1 MTDRSPIPPHLRL
14 LDDILTRTAVQA
26 DFATA
31 CVLVEDGARGLFI
44 PLPVSGPRASG
55 LRVPPGEP
63 LVSRALTS
71 PEPICGAGH
80 DLTGTCFQDSARIVV
95 FRLSDPPSDPVR
107 ILLLTDP
114 RPDAEFTTLHSAALT
129 SIRSLIDSA
138 AATVLDAEE
147 QRRRRRDLEH
157 GRLLT
162 DERAAVV
169 ERLEDAVAVADTMSA
184 IVKVCAELTG
194 KSVVLFDRR
203 ERMIAAAGPHS
214 AGRTSMPTLAT
225 ILRSYPSDTT
235 AGSKPIVLAAGA
247 STEMVRRKIVTRVAE
262 RGEHFGWL
270 VIDEHPTPLRP
281 TDEYTAARCARRIGA
296 QFLIQRRIA
305 RVAWN
310 AKSALTRQLI
320 LGTGAREDL
329 AASGEYLGVDTEAH
343 RVLVFVR
350 APDREREGFDQAVT
364 EHLERFLGVE
374 VLSTRGP
381 EGVILLVEAPID
393 VASVIAVSQVKDA
406 LTRAAAAVCRFPGMI
421 AGVSSVCEP
430 AGLSRAYREAREVV
444 QCADRFT
451 PPAAHRILAVD
462 DLGPARVFLA
472 NGDLDALRRFVDDL
486 LGPLLRD
493 VPGTDGL
500 LRTVQCWFDAGR
512 SPRGAA
518 RHLGV
523 HENTVRLRLS
533 RVHTLTG
540 LDVVGDAAHQLS
552 IQTALLILRFQGH
565 PALDPVEEATTT
577 AGEVV
582 DEPCLTTTVR
592 PRSAGNAPAAHAT
605 PRPRPGPSYS
615 SPGST
620 GTPPPP
626 STG

>member
-1 MTDRSPIPPHLRL
+1 MTDRPSIPPYLRL
-14 LDDILTRTAVQA
+14 LDELLSRTAAQA

-31 CVLVEDGARGLFI
+31 CVLVEDGARGRFI
-44 PLPVSGPRASG
+44 PLPYSGLPAAG
-55 LRVPPGEP
+55 LRVPPGDP
-63 LVSRALTS
+63 LIRRALAST
-71 PEPICGAGH
+71 EPILAAGSA
-80 DLTGTCFQDSARIVV
+80 LTGTCFHDSARIVV
-95 FRLSDPPSDPVR
+95 LRLSDPSSDPVR
-107 ILLLTDP
+107 VLLLTDP
-114 RPDAEFTTLHSAALT
+114 RPDAEFTTLHSAALD
-129 SIRSLIDSA
+129 SMRSLVDSA
-138 AATVLDAEE
+138 AAAVLDAEE

-157 GRLLT
+157 GRLLA

-169 ERLEDAVAVADTMSA
+169 ERLDDAVAVADTMSA

-214 AGRTSMPTLAT
+214 SGRASMPTLAT
-225 ILRSYPSDTT
+225 ILQSYPSDAA

-247 STEMVRRKIVTRVAE
+247 TTELIRRKIVTRIAE

-281 TDEYTAARCARRIGA
+281 TDEYTASRCARRIGA

-310 AKSALTRQLI
+310 AKSTLTRQMI

-350 APDREREGFDQAVT
+350 ATDGEPEGFDRAVT
-364 EHLERFLGVE
+364 EHVERFLGVE
-374 VLSTRGP
+374 VLSTRGS
-381 EGVILLVEAPID
+381 EGVILLVEAAGD

-406 LTRAAAAVCRFPGMI
+406 LTRAAAAVCRSPGMI
-421 AGVSSVCEP
+421 AGVSAVCEP

-472 NGDLDALRRFVDDL
+472 NGDLDAVRRFVDDL

-493 VPGTDGL
+493 APGTDSL

-533 RVHTLTG
+533 RVHALTG
-540 LDVVGDAAHQLS
+540 LDVVGDAADQLS

-565 PALDPVEEATTT
+565 PALDTADETTTT
-577 AGEVV
+577 ADAA
-582 DEPCLTTTVR
+582 DEPCLTTTVP
-592 PRSAGNAPAAHAT
+592 PRSAGNEPSSHARS
-605 PRPRPGPSYS
+605 RPHPSFLHPGP
-615 SPGST
+615 T
-620 GTPPPP
+620 GTRPPP
-626 STG
+626 STE

>member
-1 MTDRSPIPPHLRL
+1 MTAHLPTIPPYLRL
-14 LDDILTRTAVQA
+14 LDELLARTAAQSG
-26 DFATA
+26 FAA
-31 CVLVEDGARGLFI
+31 ASVLVEDGARGLFI
-44 PLPVSGPRASG
+44 PLPISGPRAPG
-55 LRVPPGEP
+55 PRVPPGEP
-63 LVSRALTS
+63 LVRRALES
-71 PEPICGAGH
+71 SEPVFGAGR

-95 FRLSDPPSDPVR
+95 LRLSDPRSDPVR

-114 RPDAEFTTLHSAALT
+114 RPDAEFTTLHSAALD
-129 SIRSLIDSA
+129 SIRSLVDSA

-169 ERLEDAVAVADTMSA
+169 ERLDDAVAMADTMSA

-203 ERMIAAAGPHS
+203 ERTIAAAGPHS

-225 ILRSYPSDTT
+225 ILRSYPSDAA

-247 STEMVRRKIVTRVAE
+247 STEMIRRKIVTRIAE

-320 LGTGAREDL
+320 LGTGAHEDL

-343 RVLVFVR
+343 RVVVFVR
-350 APDREREGFDQAVT
+350 APDGEREGFDQALT
-364 EHLERFLGVE
+364 EHIERSLGVE
-374 VLSTRGP
+374 VLSTRGS
-381 EGVILLVEAPID
+381 EGAILLVEASSD
-393 VASVIAVSQVKDA
+393 VASVIAVSHVKDA
-406 LTRAAAAVCRFPGMI
+406 LTRAAAAVCRSPGMI

-451 PPAAHRILAVD
+451 PPVAHRILAVD

-472 NGDLDALRRFVDDL
+472 NGDLDALRRFVGDL

-493 VPGTDGL
+493 APGTDDL

-518 RHLGV
+518 RRLGI

-533 RVHTLTG
+533 RVHALTG
-540 LDVVGDAAHQLS
+540 LDIVGDAADQLS

-565 PALDPVEEATTT
+565 PALDAVEEATTT
-577 AGEVV
+577 A
-582 DEPCLTTTVR
+582 DELCLTTTAR
-592 PRSAGNAPAAHAT
+592 PRSAGNAPSSRAT
-605 PRPRPGPSYS
+605 RRPNPGPSS
-615 SPGST
+615 SPPEST